1 MKIETR
7 IVSPGPLGMAVSVRR
22 VNGDSSTQEFEYT
35 TNLDGKSYAM
45 IGQGPYGANSIA
57 ANLTLLTRSNRL
69 SVGTRKWLRQ
79 RLP

>member
-1 MKIETR
+1 MKMKPESFHR
-7 IVSPGPLGMAVSVRR
+7 PLGMAVSVRR

-45 IGQGPYGANSIA
+45 IGQGPTVQTRLR
-57 ANLTLLTRSNRL
+57 NLTALTRSNRL